1 MSAALKLLR
10 IVQLAMMGSILV
22 YAVAGQIAG
31 PGPRPV
37 NPTLNYGFTTM
48 AVMIVGV
55 IFVVRRTL
63 VLPSAE
69 NLASHPDD
77 SLALNHWKTGY
88 LATYVLCEAL
98 ALSGLVL
105 RFSGFSFQQS
115 LPFYIGGFVLLF
127 FFGPR
132 KPVNA

>member
-10 IVQLAMMGSILV
+10 IMQLAMMGSILA
-22 YAVAGQIAG
+22 YAVAGQAAS
-31 PGPRPV
+31 PSPRPV
-37 NPTLNYGFTTM
+37 NPGLNYGFTAM
-48 AVMIVGV
+48 AVMIIGV

-69 NLASHPDD
+69 NLAAHPED
-77 SLALNHWKTGY
+77 SLALNHWKAGY

-98 ALSGLVL
+98 AVFGLVL
-105 RFSGFSFQQS
+105 RLSGFSFQQS

-127 FFGPR
+127 
-132 KPVNA
+132 